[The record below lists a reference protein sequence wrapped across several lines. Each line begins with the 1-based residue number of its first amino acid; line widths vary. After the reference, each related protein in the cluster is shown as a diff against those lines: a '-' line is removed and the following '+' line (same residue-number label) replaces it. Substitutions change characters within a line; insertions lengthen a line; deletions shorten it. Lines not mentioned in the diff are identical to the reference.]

1 MDREKKSHVDMGKLN
16 KIPYGQCF
24 EYKDIVD
31 ESFHPGNKA
40 PIDVEKFKVEVQMAI
55 YPGINII
62 EDTGNRLL
70 YRKDEV

>member
-1 MDREKKSHVDMGKLN
+1 MDRQKKSHVDLEKLN
-16 KIPYGQCF
+16 KIPYGQSF

-40 PIDVEKFKVEVQMAI
+40 AIDVEKFKEEVEKAI
-55 YPGINII
+55 YPGINVL
-62 EDTGNRLL
+62 EDKGDRLL